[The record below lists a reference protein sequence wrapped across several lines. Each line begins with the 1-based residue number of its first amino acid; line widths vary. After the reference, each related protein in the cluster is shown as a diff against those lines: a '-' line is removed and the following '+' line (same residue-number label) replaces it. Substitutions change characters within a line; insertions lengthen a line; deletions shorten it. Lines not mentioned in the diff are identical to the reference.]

1 MSKYHTLTQAE
12 PVVYLPMKA
21 GFNSKQIEIA
31 VLESS
36 TLAGASVKFDRVYPV
51 ADNNDPVAN
60 YTANH
65 YSPIIVSWEQP
76 QAIEIS
82 SPSAGLGQFG
92 LAGDGWLRVYLNN
105 ALAGSVAQVYVSLN

>member
-12 PVVYLPMKA
+12 PVIYLPMKA

-36 TLAGASVKFDRVYPV
+36 TLNNATVKFDRVYPV
-51 ADNNDPVAN
+51 LDNNNPVAN
-60 YTANH
+60 YTASH
-65 YSPIIVSWEQP
+65 YASIIVSWEQP
-76 QAIEIS
+76 QAIEITT
-82 SPSAGLGQFG
+82 PSAGLGQLG

-105 ALAGSVAQVYVSLN
+105 AQASSVAQVYVSLN